1 MERFGVGESFGKPF
15 VIGRRSGAPPWNV
28 TVRFTEK
35 KGERYTLIRGYES
48 KDASIYIVKR
58 RRVLKTK
65 RQVEGRQVCCK
76 PV

>member
-48 KDASIYIVKR
+48 KDASIYI
-58 RRVLKTK
+58 
-65 RQVEGRQVCCK
+65 
-76 PV
+76 